1 LHCTFFIHTLWFIS
15 QHASAVDMDEGDHFL
30 LPCEFPTFELDDPTV
45 VWTRYD
51 LSPSTVHQRQ
61 KKGDDLKNQ
70 NPLYRDR
77 TSMRTDALE
86 TGDLSLNLTKLQLSD
101 SGTYTCSI
109 TAARGEKRVTEV
121 LLQVKGQYQTTT
133 STVDTGRSLEVMLFF
148 MFSTERFPFWANVY
162 QVLLVLLA
170 DLLLVTGGLLVHFRQ
185 YFMSGTS
192 LLLHYP

>member
-1 LHCTFFIHTLWFIS
+1 MWFLLLRWTLSVCVLTVS
-15 QHASAVDMDEGDHFL
+15 QHASAVDMYEGDHFL

-45 VWTRYD
+45 AWSRYD
-51 LSPSTVHQRQ
+51 LSPSTVHQHQ
-61 KKGDDLKNQ
+61 QEGDDLKNQ
-70 NPLYRDR
+70 NQLYRDR

-109 TAARGEKRVTEV
+109 RSARSEKRLTEV
-121 LLQVKGQYQTTT
+121 QL
-133 STVDTGRSLEVMLFF
+133 SEVMLFS
-148 MFSTERFPFWANVY
+148 MFSTEQFPSWAKALL
-162 QVLLVLLA
+162 VLLVLL
-170 DLLLVTGGLLVHFRQ
+170 LVTGVLLVHFRQ